1 MRGWKYKK
9 KKEKVKSAK
18 TIEGVEFFF
27 CFFLIYDC
35 CWIMCMNKGI

>member
-9 KKEKVKSAK
+9 KKEKVTRAE

-27 CFFLIYDC
+27 FFFNI
-35 CWIMCMNKGI
+35 